1 MATTLID
8 NFSLYGDKPNFARD
22 RVENT
27 DEMLNFDVTTKKY
40 DYGHIVFCVAN
51 GKHYRFMYNYNA
63 PPSESEKDADTGWFK
78 EFVTGEGGGGGV
90 VVRVVTEEQY
100 AAIENKNDGVLYA
113 ILEG

>member
-22 RVENT
+22 RVT
-27 DEMLNFDVTTKKY
+27 DTKEMREFDVTTKKY
-40 DYGHIVFCVAN
+40 DYGHIVFCKGD
-51 GKHYRFMYNYNA
+51 GKHYRFMYNYDA
-63 PPSESEKDADTGWFK
+63 PDEANYNDTTGWFQ
-78 EFVTGEGGGGGV
+78 EFTTGGSEGGV
-90 VVRVVTEEQY
+90 VVRVVTEEEY